1 MPTKITIEE
10 IKQQAKDYKKQNNV
24 KHTEA
29 LNRIAN
35 LYGFN
40 KFEALKDKANKN
52 GGFIDIN
59 LDENETDYEKIF
71 NKAINYA
78 YKIGDKDECTDKHI
92 AYVLSALYLG
102 GSPLQ
107 TVDYDTPNPNLDFD
121 SKKMIKLY
129 ELWDKVE
136 EIVPKISKLVFKE
149 IVDGNEH
156 AYYFSDSTI
165 DKTRDLMDMDFSF
178 PGSNKIDNDK
188 RILDTLSNIIKKH
201 KAAKFVTLNMSD
213 LMPKRRIAEDEIFKN
228 LNELKEKGIVKSVN
242 KDNNNITVAINP
254 KEYLNF

>member
-1 MPTKITIEE
+1 MPTITIEE

-29 LNRIAN
+29 LNKISN
-35 LYGFN
+35 IYGFN

-52 GGFIDIN
+52 GGFIEIN

-107 TVDYDTPNPNLDFD
+107 TVDYDTPDPNLDFD
-121 SKKMIKLY
+121 SKKIIKLY

-136 EIVPKISKLVFKE
+136 KIVPKISKSVFKE

-156 AYYFSDSTI
+156 AYYFSGSTI
-165 DKTRDLMDMDFSF
+165 DKTRDLIDMDFSSLD
-178 PGSNKIDNDK
+178 SNKVDNDK

-201 KAAKFVTLNMSD
+201 GTAKSIKVNMND
-213 LMPKRRIAEDEIFKN
+213 LMQKRRITEDEIFKS
-228 LNELKEKGIVKSVN
+228 LHELKEIGIVKSVN
-242 KDNNNITVAINP
+242 KDNNITVTINP